1 MKKHILHLLLLA
13 NISTAFAQG
22 NQNALNFDG
31 SNDYV
36 QTGYTGISGNNSRT
50 VEAWIKTT
58 VNSDPSTGA
67 AQHVIV
73 DWGTTATGGRF
84 TLNILWGNTLRIE
97 VGGSGINGKTVL
109 NDGNWHHVAASY
121 DPSATYKFCL
131 YVDGVLDTSA
141 NNTTT
146 VNTTSGNTLIIGKRV
161 DNVNYFEGEI
171 DEVRVWNHARTA
183 SQIADLFDKEL
194 CPNHSG
200 LVAYFRLNQG
210 TANAN
215 NSGKTT
221 AVNSISSA
229 ANGSLINF
237 GLSGSSSNWVSG
249 SGINLAPDTTV
260 IKDTTVCGGF
270 VSPQGR
276 TTHFY
281 RFCNRYIYIILMAAT
296 PF

>member
-1 MKKHILHLLLLA
+1 MGLSYNPTIVPDGLIYYLDAA
-13 NISTAFAQG
+13 NTRTYPGTG
-22 NQNALNFDG
+22 NTWYDLSGFGNNGTLNNGVLYNSYGGFFEFDG

-161 DNVNYFEGEI
+161 DNVTPASTAAYYTNTII
-171 DEVRVWNHARTA
+171 DALNTFGFA
-183 SQIADLFDKEL
+183 I
-194 CPNHSG
+194 PN
-200 LVAYFRLNQG
+200 
-210 TANAN
+210 
-215 NSGKTT
+215 
-221 AVNSISSA
+221 ISES
-229 ANGSLINF
+229 
-237 GLSGSSSNWVSG
+237 
-249 SGINLAPDTTV
+249 
-260 IKDTTVCGGF
+260 
-270 VSPQGR
+270 
-276 TTHFY
+276 
-281 RFCNRYIYIILMAAT
+281 
-296 PF
+296 